1 MNTTA
6 PEKKK
11 SKKSPAAFFEGLARL
26 AHRIFDE
33 KAPKQKKS
41 KEKKLRSEFTSFLLS
56 LGIFAPLCALLL
68 PLFILFFTDDH
79 VVTNLFELIA
89 GYANIFAKELGGLC
103 PALVSLGAWALLLG
117 LIRLIFK
124 KKVQRYCITKATVL
138 SVTAGLCASA
148 GVYGA
153 VNAVISF
160 ITQSSHNRHPLGI
173 RVGILLA
180 LAALAGL
187 IVCLALYISTRIK
200 RFTWAGLAFDLL
212 TVLLTAFS
220 LFSLGG
226 VAEHL
231 LSVAVHLM
239 GW

>member
-11 SKKSPAAFFEGLARL
+11 NKKSPAAFFEGL

-41 KEKKLRSEFTSFLLS
+41 KEKTPRSEFTSFLLS

-79 VVTNLFELIA
+79 VVVTDIFDLIA
-89 GYANIFAKELGGLC
+89 GYVKVFTKNLGGLC
-103 PALVSLGAWALLLG
+103 PALFSLGAWALLLG

-124 KKVQRYCITKATVL
+124 KKVKKHCITKTTVL

-148 GVYGA
+148 GIYGA
-153 VNAVISF
+153 VSAVISF

-173 RVGILLA
+173 GVGILLV

-187 IVCLALYISTRIK
+187 IVCLALYILTRIK

-212 TVLLTAFS
+212 TLILTAFS